1 MAIHMVKDIKDG
13 KLFWKGRLIGT
24 ETWIDANVIIR
35 NQAPQKN
42 WQKRREKCTKKQRPE
57 NRSCAFPPLR
67 VAECCWVLSSFYEVN
82 PKDISDALPKFTTAS
97 AWKRKKNRL
106 SSKRSGI
113 TPKRA
118 PASSAYSGACESESA

>member
-1 MAIHMVKDIKDG
+1 MHQKAEAGEPI
-13 KLFWKGRLIGT
+13 LRLT
-24 ETWIDANVIIR
+24 
-35 NQAPQKN
+35 
-42 WQKRREKCTKKQRPE
+42 
-57 NRSCAFPPLR
+57 PLR

-97 AWKRKKNRL
+97 ARKRKKNRL